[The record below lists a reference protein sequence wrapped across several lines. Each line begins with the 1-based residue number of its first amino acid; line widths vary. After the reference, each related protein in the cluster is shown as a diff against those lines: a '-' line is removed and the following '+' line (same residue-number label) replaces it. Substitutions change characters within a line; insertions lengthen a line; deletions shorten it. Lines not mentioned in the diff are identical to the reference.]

1 MPSDVATNTMM
12 RLPASELMTMRDDFL
27 REGSQ
32 GLKLAQFV
40 RVMLRRGRQA
50 QVNDWTQEANKR
62 RMSGLSLGDRPHFD
76 SDNDDVDDDPE
87 IRDEHG
93 NIKGLVDSQG
103 RPNLEA
109 IDDLCELFDS
119 IDVNGDERLEWDE
132 FTRCVI
138 EHGMAGAKREAHDR
152 YQLRDIRPDK
162 ESVFGDY
169 KPGEGGDGPLKFLR
183 WLPEMRLLCVCAAG
197 TFGLFPPFPRQQA
210 LRLPPKP
217 VYTDALEVTDAEAI
231 GGEDVSDDDGE
242 DAETDAVGVV
252 CFNLGY
258 LPGPTADK
266 GVRTRRTTTVSAVA
280 SGVRVLR
287 PGGVLTVVGYTGHEG
302 GWEEVEVMELVS
314 SLDPR
319 EFTATNHSVVNR
331 DNCPQLIAVHRK
343 ETK

>member
-27 REGSQ
+27 KEGEA
-32 GLKLAQFV
+32 GLTLTQFV

-50 QVNDWTQEANKR
+50 QVNTWTQEANKR

-109 IDDLCELFDS
+109 IDDLCELFDA

-138 EHGMAGAKREAHDR
+138 EHGMAIAKREAHDR
-152 YQLRDIRPDK
+152 YQLRDMRPDK
-162 ESVFGDY
+162 ERVFGDY

-217 VYTDALEVTDAEAI
+217 VYTDALEVTDAETI

-242 DAETDAVGVV
+242 EAELHTYLKDAGVSCLDVAFAPVRCGVFFWETAWRYRVGS
-252 CFNLGY
+252 
-258 LPGPTADK
+258 TA
-266 GVRTRRTTTVSAVA
+266 
-280 SGVRVLR
+280 
-287 PGGVLTVVGYTGHEG
+287 
-302 GWEEVEVMELVS
+302 W
-314 SLDPR
+314 R
-319 EFTATNHSVVNR
+319 ETH
-331 DNCPQLIAVHRK
+331 
-343 ETK
+343 

>member
-27 REGSQ
+27 KEGTA
-32 GLKLAQFV
+32 GLTLTQFV

-62 RMSGLSLGDRPHFD
+62 RMSGLSLGDRPYFD
-76 SDNDDVDDDPE
+76 SDNDDIDDDPE
-87 IRDEHG
+87 LRDEHG
-93 NIKGLVDSQG
+93 QIKPLVDSSG

-138 EHGMAGAKREAHDR
+138 EHGMGGQKREAHDR
-152 YQLRDIRPDK
+152 YERRDIRPDK
-162 ESVFGDY
+162 EQVFGDY
-169 KPGEGGDGPLKFLR
+169 KPGEGGDGPLRFMR

-217 VYTDALEVTDAEAI
+217 VYTDALEVVDAENLDD
-231 GGEDVSDDDGE
+231 DVSDDEGDE
-242 DAETDAVGVV
+242 AELHTYLKDAGVSCLDV
-252 CFNLGY
+252 AFA
-258 LPGPTADK
+258 PVRR
-266 GVRTRRTTTVSAVA
+266 GVFVAFFAAMACWWRSGARRPEINVTPHTGRRVSD
-280 SGVRVLR
+280 RPLLR
-287 PGGVLTVVGYTGHEG
+287 PDIKILPLLGARVAQRRDDKV
-302 GWEEVEVMELVS
+302 
-314 SLDPR
+314 PR
-319 EFTATNHSVVNR
+319 SG
-331 DNCPQLIAVHRK
+331 Q
-343 ETK
+343 TKGPVI

>member
-27 REGSQ
+27 REGRQ
-32 GLKLAQFV
+32 GLRLAQFV

-50 QVNDWTQEANKR
+50 QVNAWTQEATKR
-62 RMSGLSLGDRPHFD
+62 RMSGLSLGDRPYFE
-76 SDNDDVDDDPE
+76 SDNDDIDDDPE

-93 NIKGLVDSQG
+93 QIKPLVDSHG

-138 EHGMAGAKREAHDR
+138 EHGMAGVRREAHDR
-152 YQLRDIRPDK
+152 YEPRDIRPDK
-162 ESVFGDY
+162 ERVFGDY

-217 VYTDALEVTDAEAI
+217 VYADALEVVDAENLDD
-231 GGEDVSDDDGE
+231 DVSDDDGDE
-242 DAETDAVGVV
+242 AELHTYLKDAGVSCLDV
-252 CFNLGY
+252 AFAPVRCGVFVTLCA
-258 LPGPTADK
+258 TAWC
-266 GVRTRRTTTVSAVA
+266 A
-280 SGVRVLR
+280 LR
-287 PGGVLTVVGYTGHEG
+287 PPHARA
-302 GWEEVEVMELVS
+302 W
-314 SLDPR
+314 
-319 EFTATNHSVVNR
+319 SV
-331 DNCPQLIAVHRK
+331 C
-343 ETK
+343 